1 MVGPHDLGPRCG
13 LTVTAAACPAST
25 IITSDLRHTGNE
37 QANMPNKGFSNQRL
51 DLRCRPGGPV
61 PFYFGDP
68 SPTIKGPSPGLQLGS
83 TTGRTP
89 SLPRG
94 LFHPQEIP
102 HWPGQPPCCHY
113 PRPQHRMFWKMQPP
127 DSDARVARFRIG
139 WSRSRCTKGPVWV
152 LIGRSRAN
160 GDKPGGGPITQ
171 GEAHLKFSNRVF
183 LRFLVQWDRSG
194 RPQVVRI
201 WGKPFGCGRSAVPG
215 QQDAKRPPSSCL
227 RRLPVDGRLRLHTRP
242 PTSFRFGGEML
253 LGR

>member
-1 MVGPHDLGPRCG
+1 VAGAVLFWR
-13 LTVTAAACPAST
+13 S
-25 IITSDLRHTGNE
+25 
-37 QANMPNKGFSNQRL
+37 
-51 DLRCRPGGPV
+51 
-61 PFYFGDP
+61 

-89 SLPRG
+89 SLLRG

-113 PRPQHRMFWKMQPP
+113 PRPQHGMFWKMQPP
-127 DSDARVARFRIG
+127 D
-139 WSRSRCTKGPVWV
+139 RCQGCTVSHRLVEKPLHEGTGVVWV

-171 GEAHLKFSNRVF
+171 GGAHLKFSNRVF

-194 RPQVVRI
+194 RPQVERI

>member
-1 MVGPHDLGPRCG
+1 
-13 LTVTAAACPAST
+13 
-25 IITSDLRHTGNE
+25 
-37 QANMPNKGFSNQRL
+37 
-51 DLRCRPGGPV
+51 V
-61 PFYFGDP
+61 PFYFGHL
-68 SPTIKGPSPGLQLGS
+68 SPRSRVPDSQPGFATS
-83 TTGRTP
+83 INNWTS
-89 SLPRG
+89 SLP
-94 LFHPQEIP
+94 LVPFHPRRSPIGLDNR
-102 HWPGQPPCCHY
+102 HAVTTRGRSTACFGRCNL
-113 PRPQHRMFWKMQPP
+113 
-127 DSDARVARFRIG
+127 SIDARGAQFRIG

-171 GEAHLKFSNRVF
+171 GGAHLKFSNRVF